1 MEAPAKRNAF
11 LDWLFGAPLTGDDLA
26 RHLATRPPP
35 WARNIQSTLY
45 LLILFMLPAGY
56 LGLIDELPLVGP
68 WLERERTLIPIGCL
82 AIIIALDWYFK
93 RRAVR
98 DARRSERSAMRS

>member
-35 WARNIQSTLY
+35 WARNTKSALY
-45 LLILFMLPAGY
+45 LLILVLLAAGY
-56 LGLIDELPLVGP
+56 LGLIDGLPLVGP
-68 WLERERTLIPIGCL
+68 WLARERTLVTIGCL
-82 AIIIALDWYFK
+82 AMIIALDWYFE
-93 RRAVR
+93 RRADMGR
-98 DARRSERSAMRS
+98 TP